1 MPQTPVGGTCG
12 LCVAAA
18 TRIYSKADLMP
29 IHPGC
34 NCTVA
39 PITASADP
47 GLQLNDADLAE
58 LYKAAGSTAAQD
70 LSNVRLKE
78 VVDGELGPMLTS
90 YGKAIPEGQTR
101 ARRTKRTADVVDL
114 DSRRSPKKAADRVAS
129 LEAALR
135 GYRKALEGLTGND
148 ELTRYRRTFMERS
161 VKRTEQALKQMRK
174 AAS

>member
-1 MPQTPVGGTCG
+1 MKRHLCIAALCLLG
-12 LCVAAA
+12 L
-18 TRIYSKADLMP
+18 T
-29 IHPGC
+29 GC
-34 NCTVA
+34 A
-39 PITASADP
+39 SEYIITT
-47 GLQLNDADLAE
+47 ND
-58 LYKAAGSTAAQD
+58 GQ
-70 LSNVRLKE
+70 
-78 VVDGELGPMLTS
+78 MLTS
-90 YGKAIPEGQTR
+90 YGKVIPEGQTR

-135 GYRKALEGLTGND
+135 GYRKALEGMTGND

>member
-1 MPQTPVGGTCG
+1 
-12 LCVAAA
+12 
-18 TRIYSKADLMP
+18 
-29 IHPGC
+29 
-34 NCTVA
+34 
-39 PITASADP
+39 
-47 GLQLNDADLAE
+47 
-58 LYKAAGSTAAQD
+58 
-70 LSNVRLKE
+70 
-78 VVDGELGPMLTS
+78 MLTS

-135 GYRKALEGLTGND
+135 GYRKALAGMTGND